1 MRKIFPSILSFIILM
16 NLMMARVSPAD
27 DHKAI
32 NCGCPDPEEEYICF
46 NDYQCEN
53 MFRNDYFN
61 LYRPLYPEPWTI
73 EIFVIPRCPYGTC
86 SGGLCRNYYDIWVR
100 LFNPVTGQSEEY
112 WNLNQLCETWPC
124 N

>member
-1 MRKIFPSILSFIILM
+1 MRKILSSLLFFIILM
-16 NLMMARVSPAD
+16 NLTMTKVSLAD
-27 DHKAI
+27 GYQAI

-53 MFRNDYFN
+53 KFRNEYVN
-61 LYRPLYPEPWTI
+61 LYRPLYPEPWII
-73 EIFVIPRCPYGTC
+73 EIYVIPVCPYGICT
-86 SGGLCRNYYDIWVR
+86 GGFCRNYYNIWIR

-112 WNLNQLCETWPC
+112 WNLNQPCETWSC